1 MEVFEFVVKGPPVS
15 LNAKK
20 NNPKR
25 YQKWIRTVR
34 AAAQSQW
41 PAGEPPTLSQ
51 NVVVSIMNYY
61 TEAPPDVDNIIKPIL
76 DGLNTVV
83 YADDRQVYRVCSERF
98 DLFNVATIQNPSALL
113 AEAVEQ
119 YTELLHVTATW
130 EVEE

>member
-1 MEVFEFVVKGPPVS
+1 VEVFEFVVKGPPVS

-20 NNPKR
+20 NKPQR

-41 PAGEPPTLSQ
+41 PAGKPPTLSL
-51 NVVVSIMNYY
+51 NVIVSIMNYY

-76 DGLNTVV
+76 DGLETVA
-83 YADDRQVYRVCSERF
+83 YLNDKQVYRVCSERC
-98 DLFNVATIQNPSALL
+98 DISDVATVQSPSALL
-113 AEAVEQ
+113 AEALEQ
-119 YTELLHVTATW
+119 YTELLHVTVTW